1 MLSLIIIFELSPI
14 IIDDESLII
23 IEESLIGACI
33 IVLLSDVEEVSLPL
47 PQAVKTT
54 AKTMIDKNFF
64 IVIFFI
70 YFFLTAQM

>member
-1 MLSLIIIFELSPI
+1 MLSFIIFEVSPI
-14 IIDDESLII
+14 IIDDESLIML
-23 IEESLIGACI
+23 EVVSPIGA
-33 IVLLSDVEEVSLPL
+33 VMLLSVVEEVSLPL